1 MKCFVVLFAV
11 FLWMPQLHA
20 DPVTIF
26 ESRKQLPMSNGE
38 QTQKDFYINAGT
50 GAGLAPG
57 RVVTVVRQ
65 VPLYDS
71 YRNRSAGNLSIK
83 VAKIKIIYSQKD
95 LSVARYFAGFSR
107 DKIPVLDDN
116 FIMVGDQLDMNSV
129 ESEKSAANEQSADSS
144 RSVSSVSAPQPP
156 PQPAPVV
163 AHAQVLVNTV
173 TVSSSAPSPA
183 PSKPPGT
190 GQAPTLQ

>member
-11 FLWMPQLHA
+11 CLWMPQLHA

-50 GAGLAPG
+50 AAGLAPG

-83 VAKIKIIYSQKD
+83 VAKIKIIYCQKD
-95 LSVARYFAGFSR
+95 LSVARYFNGFSR
-107 DKIPVLDDN
+107 DKIPVLDNN

-129 ESEKSAANEQSADSS
+129 ESEKSAIQEQSADSN
-144 RSVSSVSAPQPP
+144 RSVSSVSVPQ
-156 PQPAPVV
+156 PQPAPTPV
-163 AHAQVLVNTV
+163 AAPAQVLVNTV
-173 TVSSSAPSPA
+173 KVSSAAPPTPPKA
-183 PSKPPGT
+183 PGS
-190 GQAPTLQ
+190 GQMPSLQ